1 MDIIKSYVMRL
12 EGDDMNK
19 LAYDSLHKFLV
30 SIGTLLV
37 ITPFVAVY
45 FIIQGDVQLISVE
58 EYQALSDYSKHVIDS
73 KEYLLRI
80 SKYAF
85 IPFFVVII
93 ALGITLFVWGIKGW
107 KKNQIELDEQTRLSN
122 DEVRKKLQDYDKE
135 DKDLKRLEIEQ
146 ESNSGDEIQDVKHSC
161 ASKKH
166 KSGKSVYVCMSEQV
180 PAFSEEKSCSNLS
193 NEISYSNYEKV
204 ENAFFQYGIHKIID
218 SDRYI
223 IEREK
228 KIGGCYID
236 GIAISKNDYSD
247 IIYEIKWWPNSFN
260 INFLRLACQN
270 LRISKNAYKKETGRN
285 CEAQLV
291 AITRE
296 DKAMSLEKKIKE
308 ALRDKLNE
316 TEIVLKIISVES
328 LKKD

>member
-1 MDIIKSYVMRL
+1 
-12 EGDDMNK
+12 MNK

-107 KKNQIELDEQTRLSN
+107 KKNQTELDEQTRLSN

-135 DKDLKRLEIEQ
+135 DKNLKRLEIEQ
-146 ESNSGDEIQDVKHSC
+146 ESNAGDEIQDVKHSC
-161 ASKKH
+161 ASMNH
-166 KSGKSVYVCMSEQV
+166 ISESCSDVCMSDE
-180 PAFSEEKSCSNLS
+180 PTEAAEEKSYLNFTP
-193 NEISYSNYEKV
+193 YSNYLKL
-204 ENAFFQYGIHKIID
+204 ENAFFQHGIYQLIG
-218 SDRYI
+218 SDKYI

-228 KIGGCYID
+228 KIGGRHID
-236 GIAISKNDYSD
+236 GIAISKNDYND
-247 IIYEIKWWPNSFN
+247 IIFEIRWWPNLYNTTLF
-260 INFLRLACQN
+260 RLACQN
-270 LRISKNAYKKETGRN
+270 LRISQTTYKKETGRN
-285 CEAQLV
+285 CEAQFV
-291 AITRE
+291 IITRK
-296 DKAMSLEKKIKE
+296 DKVTSLEKQIKE
-308 ALRDKLNE
+308 AMREQLNE
-316 TEIVLKIISVES
+316 TEIIFKILSEES
-328 LKKD
+328 LDIG

>member
-107 KKNQIELDEQTRLSN
+107 KKNQTELDEQTRLSN

-135 DKDLKRLEIEQ
+135 DKNLKRLEIEQ
-146 ESNSGDEIQDVKHSC
+146 ESNAGDEIQDVKHSC
-161 ASKKH
+161 ASMKH
-166 KSGKSVYVCMSEQV
+166 ISESCSDVCMSDE
-180 PAFSEEKSCSNLS
+180 PSEAAEEKSYSEIS
-193 NEISYSNYEKV
+193 NEIIYSNYEKV
-204 ENAFFQYGIHKIID
+204 ERAFFRYGIHKLID
-218 SDRYI
+218 SDKYI

-228 KIGGCYID
+228 KIGGRCID
-236 GIAISKNDYSD
+236 GIAISKKDYND
-247 IIYEIKWWPNSFN
+247 IIFEMKWWPFFHN
-260 INFLRLACQN
+260 INSIRIACQN
-270 LRISKNAYKKETGRN
+270 LRISRAAYKKETGRN
-285 CEAQLV
+285 CEAQFV
-291 AITRE
+291 IITRK
-296 DKAMSLEKKIKE
+296 DKVTSLEKQIKE
-308 ALRDKLNE
+308 AMREQLNE
-316 TEIVLKIISVES
+316 TEIIFKILSEES
-328 LKKD
+328 LNID

>member
-80 SKYAF
+80 SKYAV

-93 ALGITLFVWGIKGW
+93 ALGITLFVWGVRGW

-135 DKDLKRLEIEQ
+135 EKRYEAEPEIMMAEETCEFCESELDIEYTDPKQVKKDFFDKAIFEYIRRREYEIEQ
-146 ESNSGDEIQDVKHSC
+146 
-161 ASKKH
+161 SKK
-166 KSGKSVYVCMSEQV
+166 
-180 PAFSEEKSCSNLS
+180 
-193 NEISYSNYEKV
+193 
-204 ENAFFQYGIHKIID
+204 ID
-218 SDRYI
+218 DFYF
-223 IEREK
+223 
-228 KIGGCYID
+228 D
-236 GIAISKNDYSD
+236 GIAISKTGIDD
-247 IIYEIKWWPNSFN
+247 IIYEVKWWPNCFDMN
-260 INFLRLACQN
+260 AINSTCDRLAVGLQ
-270 LRISKNAYKKETGRN
+270 IYKKATRRE
-285 CEAQLV
+285 CIAQLV
-291 AITRE
+291 VVTKE
-296 DKAMSLEKKIKE
+296 DFVMDFEIKIRKRFNSYYNDIGISVIVISEE
-308 ALRDKLNE
+308 ALCTGLE
-316 TEIVLKIISVES
+316 LK
-328 LKKD
+328 